1 MFNFLKP
8 KKKNQ
13 TVELKK
19 KEIESGKFFFLTFP
33 FYSFLIPE
41 IESLADFKVGMKL
54 NPKDMG
60 SEFHVDVMIE
70 KNIIGFVSEI
80 AKERVPHTV
89 VFLIVIM
96 QGYPNV
102 PPQILTKSN
111 FCSPSLMDGRDL
123 MKEICPVWNIKG
135 GFKQILEGFLP
146 FLSRVINAKGYK
158 FYGAFH
164 LGATYNLKN
173 FDNMIVVRF
182 DCTVEEND
190 NKKNMIQS
198 LKVNFDYELI
208 LTEDCFLLFEKL
220 DSTTGKIV
228 FWSSLF
234 SITDLQLNKLKK
246 ICTINFY
253 DEEVNTD
260 YQIKLKIDYILL
272 FRDSLVKKMK
282 SLKVKVESQKLIKGQ
297 TLNRLSEKE
306 IKNMKINDIEKNV
319 KELRER
325 IIKGE
330 INDYTVNTLTHLCG
344 RAIEHF
350 SQIGDEKY
358 KEYMNIMKEVLSLDG
373 VDKLTKENENE
384 INENS
389 DI

>member
-1 MFNFLKP
+1 
-8 KKKNQ
+8 
-13 TVELKK
+13 
-19 KEIESGKFFFLTFP
+19 
-33 FYSFLIPE
+33 
-41 IESLADFKVGMKL
+41 
-54 NPKDMG
+54 
-60 SEFHVDVMIE
+60 MIE
-70 KNIIGFVSEI
+70 KDIIGIDSEK
-80 AKERVPHTV
+80 AKERVPKTV
-89 VFLIVIM
+89 VFLIIIT
-96 QGYPNV
+96 QGYPNE
-102 PPQILTKSN
+102 PPEILTKSN

-123 MKEICPVWNIKG
+123 MKEICPAWNIKG

-246 ICTINFY
+246 ITTLNFY
-253 DEEVNTD
+253 DEETNSEF
-260 YQIKLKIDYILL
+260 QIKLKVDNILL
-272 FRDSLVKKMK
+272 FRDSLVKKMR
-282 SLKVKVESQKLIKGQ
+282 SLKVKVSSQKLIKGQ

-306 IKNMKINDIEKNV
+306 IRNMKINDIEKNT
-319 KELRER
+319 KELKER
-325 IIKGE
+325 ITKGE
-330 INDYTVNTLTHLCG
+330 INDYTVNTFTTLCG
-344 RAIEHF
+344 KAIEQF
-350 SQIGDEKY
+350 SMVGNEKY
-358 KEYMNIMKEVLSLDG
+358 MEYIEMMKSVLKLEG
-373 VDKLTKENENE
+373 VDKLTKDNENE
-384 INENS
+384 IKEFS
-389 DI
+389 DK